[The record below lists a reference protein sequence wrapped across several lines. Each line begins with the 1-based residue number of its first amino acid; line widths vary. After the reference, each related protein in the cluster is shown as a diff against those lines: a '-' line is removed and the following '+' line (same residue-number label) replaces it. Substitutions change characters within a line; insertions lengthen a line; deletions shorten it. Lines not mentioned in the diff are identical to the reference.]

1 MKNKSLK
8 RLGLITNNTLRQI
21 LISVFGMVIPFLV
34 IHFSSKEIWGSFVAV
49 FLYCLLALQIINWGN
64 KEYLL
69 REFSK
74 NPKEIGRY
82 LSENTATRFPLV
94 ILFSVIALFLFPI
107 SFCGWILIWLL
118 GRYFM
123 HAMEALVFYEKKFKS
138 SILIELM
145 TFSFFGMLFYL
156 FKNDITVYFLLAIF
170 SLYQFLKGIL
180 YLWLFK
186 NWLSIKNFAFR
197 INYFKSALP
206 FFGLSI
212 LGFFGSK
219 IDLYIIESLESKTIT
234 AEYQIINSLL
244 VFCMSITA
252 LVYSP
257 FTKLL
262 YRNTSQIVDKAKNI
276 LAYIGLI
283 IVPVSLLIIYFIL
296 ELYLK
301 VDLEF
306 YFYLVAFVYV
316 YPCYVYGLD
325 IIDLFKQHKEKSV
338 VLVLTVGVI
347 LNSFLSTLFLH
358 LGYGIIGALSGSAIA
373 QLVILSLIKLKR
385 QPIIS

>member
-21 LISVFGMVIPFLV
+21 LISVFSMVIPFLV
-34 IHFSSKEIWGSFVAV
+34 IHFSSKEIWGSFVSV
-49 FLYCLLALQIINWGN
+49 FLYCLLVLQIINWGN

-74 NPKEIGRY
+74 NPKEISIY
-82 LSENTATRFPLV
+82 LSENMATRFPLV
-94 ILFSVIALFLFPI
+94 VLFFVIGLFLFPI
-107 SFCGWILIWLL
+107 SFSVWILIWLL
-118 GRYFM
+118 GRYLM
-123 HAMEALVFYEKKFKS
+123 HATEALVFYEKKFNG
-138 SILIELM
+138 SILIELI
-145 TFSFFGMLFYL
+145 TFSFFGILFYL
-156 FKNDITVYFLLAIF
+156 FRNDITVYFLIVIF

-180 YLWLFK
+180 YVGLFK
-186 NWLSIKNFAFR
+186 NWLSIQNFTFR
-197 INYFKSALP
+197 INYFKAALP
-206 FFGLSI
+206 FFILSI
-212 LGFFGSK
+212 LGFLGSK
-219 IDLYIIESLESKTIT
+219 IDLYIIENLESKTIT

-257 FTKLL
+257 FTRLL

-301 VDLEF
+301 VELEF
-306 YFYLVAFVYV
+306 YFYLIAFAYV

-325 IIDLFKQHKEKSV
+325 IIDLFKQHKEKTV
-338 VLVLTVGVI
+338 VLVLTIGVI
-347 LNSFLSTLFLH
+347 LNSILSASFLY
-358 LGYGIIGALSGSAIA
+358 LGHGIIGALSGSAIA
-373 QLVILSLIKLKR
+373 QLVILLLIKLKK

>member
-1 MKNKSLK
+1 LKNKSLK

-21 LISVFGMVIPFLV
+21 LISVFSMVIPFLV

-49 FLYCLLALQIINWGN
+49 YLYCLLVLQIINWGN

-69 REFSK
+69 RKFSK
-74 NPKEIGRY
+74 NPREIS
-82 LSENTATRFPLV
+82 LHFSENMATRFPLV
-94 ILFSVIALFLFPI
+94 ILFFGIGLFLFPI
-107 SFCGWILIWLL
+107 SFGLWILIWLL
-118 GRYFM
+118 GRYFI
-123 HAMEALVFYEKKFKS
+123 HSTEVLVFYEKKFNR
-138 SILIELM
+138 SILIELI
-145 TFSFFGMLFYL
+145 TFGFFGILFYL
-156 FKNDITVYFLLAIF
+156 YKNDITVYRLLVIF

-180 YLWLFK
+180 YFGLFK
-186 NWLSIKNFAFR
+186 NWLTIKTFSFK
-197 INYFKSALP
+197 INYFKTAFP
-206 FFGLSI
+206 FFILSI
-212 LGFFGSK
+212 LGFLGSK

-234 AEYQIINSLL
+234 AEYQVINSLL

-262 YRNTSQIVDKAKNI
+262 YRNTDQIVDKAKNI

-283 IVPVSLLIIYFIL
+283 VVPVSLLIIYFVL

-306 YFYLVAFVYV
+306 YFYLIAFAYV

-325 IIDLFKQHKEKSV
+325 IINLFKQHKEKTV
-338 VLVLTVGVI
+338 VIILTVGVI
-347 LNSFLSTLFLH
+347 LNSLLSALFLY

-373 QLVILSLIKLKR
+373 QMAILVLIKLKNKL
-385 QPIIS
+385 